1 MSRFLAHSAYAP
13 SSLDYELLPFNF
25 ARLNDQEA
33 VVTNMSGEMLVLPNT
48 TVDALVNH
56 TLHPNDPAYTDLR
69 ARHFLRISSDNASV
83 DLLALKVRT
92 RYARLE
98 HFTNLHIFVVSL
110 RCEHSCPYCQ
120 VSRQSEDK
128 ESYDMTPKIAD
139 KALDLVFR
147 SPSQSLKIEFQGGE
161 PLLNFEIIK
170 YVVEQAEDRNILA
183 RRDLAFVIATNLA
196 PITQEMLE
204 FCRLHNILISTSLDG
219 PKDLHN
225 KNRPRP
231 GKDSWE
237 RAAKGIELARQ
248 ALGFDRVSALMTTTQ
263 ASLPRV
269 KEIIDTYLEL
279 GFTSIFLRPLSPY
292 GFALKTKS
300 FNAYNTD
307 RWLDFYKAGLDYILE
322 INRTGIRF
330 TEDYTSLILTKMLTS
345 NDPGYVDLTNP
356 SGIGLGAIVF
366 NYDGGIFASDESRML
381 AEMGDNTLRLGDV
394 ETSSYDDIYLSE
406 TLLDALEDSFTLSA
420 PMCSDCAFEPF
431 CGADPVYHHA
441 VMNDFTGR
449 KPESEFCRRNMTI
462 FKHILKLMH
471 SNKETAAIFQRWAN
485 RC

>member
-1 MSRFLAHSAYAP
+1 MSRFLARTEYAP
-13 SSLDYELLPFNF
+13 DVPDYELLPFNF
-25 ARLNDQEA
+25 ARLNEQETVA
-33 VVTNMSGEMLVLPNT
+33 TNLAGEMLVLPNA

-56 TLHPNDPAYTDLR
+56 RLPSDDPAYVDLR
-69 ARHFLRISSDNASV
+69 AKHFLRLPEDKSPI

-120 VSRQSEDK
+120 VSRQSEDR
-128 ESYDMTPKIAD
+128 ESFDMTPEIAD

-147 SPSQSLKIEFQGGE
+147 SPSQTLKIEFQGGE
-161 PLLNFEIIK
+161 PLLNFEMIK
-170 YVVEQAEDRNILA
+170 YVVEQAKIRNLVA
-183 RRDLAFVIATNLA
+183 KRDLAFVIATNLA
-196 PITQEMLE
+196 PITHEMLE
-204 FCRLHNILISTSLDG
+204 FCREHDIVISTSLDG

-237 RAAKGIELARQ
+237 RATKGIELARQ
-248 ALGFDRVSALMTTTQ
+248 VLGFDRVSALMTTTQ
-263 ASLPRV
+263 ASLNRV
-269 KEIIDTYLEL
+269 QDIIDTYLAF

-292 GFALKTKS
+292 GFALKTKT
-300 FNAYNTD
+300 FAAYNAE

-322 INRTGIRF
+322 INRAGVAF
-330 TEDYTSLILTKMLTS
+330 AEDYSSLILTKMLTS

-356 SGIGLGAIVF
+356 AGIGLGAIVF

-381 AEMGDNTLRLGDV
+381 AEMGDDTLRLGDV
-394 ETSSYDDIYLSE
+394 HTSTYEDIYLSD
-406 TLLDALEDSFTLSA
+406 TLLDALENSFTLSV

-441 VMNDFTGR
+441 VMADFTGR
-449 KPESEFCRRNMTI
+449 KPDSEFCRRNMAI
-462 FKHILKLMH
+462 FKHLLQLMR
-471 SNKETAAIFQRWAN
+471 SDKTTAAIFQRWAN